1 MKLEPFRLERYF
13 ARHEFSAAYLLCAS
27 DCESMELGDLLAL
40 EPQAQE
46 RFLSLRLG
54 YTESLGDPALR
65 QAIAG
70 LYARI
75 TADQVLV
82 HAGAEEAIFNF
93 MQVALSSG
101 DHVIV
106 QAPCYQ
112 SLGAVARGIGATVT
126 EWCGDPMRAWEL
138 DLDLLKKALNQR
150 TKLVVVNFPHNPTGF
165 LPTAAFVHELSLLSE
180 RHGFVIFSD
189 EVYRGL
195 ELDPA
200 DRLPALADLNDRAVS
215 LGVMS
220 KAYGLAGLRIGW
232 IATRNR
238 RLFDALAGFKDYTTI
253 CNSAPSEFLATLALR
268 HAQGIVNRNLEII
281 RANLERLD
289 RFFAAQ
295 GGRFAWLRPKAG
307 PIAFP
312 TLLHGAVDAFC
323 ADLLKQT
330 GVLLLPG
337 TLYGTGT
344 NALRIGFGR
353 KNLPEALVRLERYIQ
368 LSMGSAGE

>member
-54 YTESLGDPALR
+54 YTESLGDPTLR
-65 QAIAG
+65 QAIAT
-70 LYARI
+70 LYAQI
-75 TADQVLV
+75 TAGQVLV

-93 MQVALSSG
+93 MHVALSPG

-112 SLGAVARGIGATVT
+112 SLGAVACGIGATVT

-138 DLDLLKKALNQR
+138 DLDLLKKALTQR

-165 LPTAAFVHELSLLSE
+165 LPTAAFVQELSLLSE

-220 KAYGLAGLRIGW
+220 KTYGLAGLRIGW

-268 HAQGIVNRNLEII
+268 HAQRIVDRNLEII

-289 RFFAAQ
+289 RFFAVH
-295 GGRFAWLRPKAG
+295 GERFAWHRPKAG

-353 KNLPEALVRLERYIQ
+353 KNLPEALARLERYIQ
-368 LSMGSAGE
+368 LSMGTAGE

>member
-1 MKLEPFRLERYF
+1 
-13 ARHEFSAAYLLCAS
+13 
-27 DCESMELGDLLAL
+27 MELGDLLAL

-65 QAIAG
+65 QAIAT
-70 LYARI
+70 LYAQI

-93 MQVALSSG
+93 MQVTLNPG
-101 DHVIV
+101 DHVVV
-106 QAPCYQ
+106 QTPCYQ
-112 SLGAVARGIGATVT
+112 SLGAVARGIGATVS
-126 EWCGDPMRAWEL
+126 EWCGDPMCAWEL
-138 DLDLLKKALNQR
+138 DLDLLKKALTQR

-165 LPTAAFVHELSLLSE
+165 LPTAAFVQELSLLSE

-220 KAYGLAGLRIGW
+220 KTYGLAGLRIGW

-238 RLFDALAGFKDYTTI
+238 RLFEALAGFKDYTTI
-253 CNSAPSEFLATLALR
+253 CNSAPSEFLAALALR
-268 HAQGIVNRNLEII
+268 HAQGIVDRNLEII

-289 RFFAAQ
+289 RFFADQ
-295 GGRFAWLRPKAG
+295 GERFAWHRPKAG

-353 KNLPEALVRLERYIQ
+353 KNLPEALARLERYIQ